1 MLLELNIENYAIIED
16 MKINFQKG
24 LNVITGETGSGK
36 SIIIDALGMVLG
48 GRANKDVIKAG
59 KDFCHI
65 EAIFTT
71 YDKDIKDLLE
81 SMGIEVDDYLIITKD
96 ISKNGPSIT
105 RINNRVITS
114 ANLLKIIPKIIDV
127 FAQHESI
134 SLMNHD
140 NQRNLLDDFCDNKHK
155 ENLLLLKNFV
165 HEINELKKD
174 YENKVD
180 SSTNKDREIDIL
192 NYQINEINEANLTS
206 YDDKELE
213 EDYLKLNNV
222 TSTAEALS
230 KTINILKSNY
240 EGFNV
245 EDGLDR
251 AIGEVNSVLKYNN
264 ELKDDY
270 DELEDVRFR
279 LKELINSIESYMNNL
294 NFDGQKLH
302 ELESRLD
309 LVNRLKSKYGKSI
322 DEIDIFL
329 ENTQKRLDF
338 LLNSEKNLEQLKKI
352 IQEKEEKALYLAQ
365 NISQDRGKLAEDLR
379 KKISNE
385 LEELNI
391 KNAKFKVS
399 LSPKKLSY
407 DGIDNVEFLISSN
420 LGEEYKPISK
430 IASGGE
436 MSRIMLAFKSIIANK
451 DNIKTLIFDE
461 IDTGIS
467 GKTAQIVGNK
477 IKKLSKDRQVIVI
490 SHLPQ
495 IISLANC
502 HFLIEKEIKDKKTI
516 SKIKMLN
523 QDERVMELA
532 RLVGGINITDAAIN
546 AAKEMLGVKH

>member
-59 KDFCHI
+59 KDFCYI

-114 ANLLKIIPKIIDV
+114 SNLLKIIPKIIDV

-155 ENLLLLKNFV
+155 ENLLLLKNLV

-174 YENKVD
+174 YENKLD

-245 EDGLDR
+245 EDGLDS
-251 AIGEVNSVLKYNN
+251 AIGEVNSILKYNN

-329 ENTQKRLDF
+329 ESTQKRLDF

-365 NISQDRGKLAEDLR
+365 NISQERGKLAEDLR

-407 DGIDNVEFLISSN
+407 DGIDNVEFLIS
-420 LGEEYKPISK
+420 
-430 IASGGE
+430 
-436 MSRIMLAFKSIIANK
+436 
-451 DNIKTLIFDE
+451 
-461 IDTGIS
+461 
-467 GKTAQIVGNK
+467 
-477 IKKLSKDRQVIVI
+477 
-490 SHLPQ
+490 
-495 IISLANC
+495 
-502 HFLIEKEIKDKKTI
+502 
-516 SKIKMLN
+516 
-523 QDERVMELA
+523 
-532 RLVGGINITDAAIN
+532 
-546 AAKEMLGVKH
+546 

>member
-114 ANLLKIIPKIIDV
+114 SNLLKIIPKIIDV

-155 ENLLLLKNFV
+155 ENLLLLKNLV

-174 YENKVD
+174 YENKLD

-245 EDGLDR
+245 EDGLDL
-251 AIGEVNSVLKYNN
+251 S
-264 ELKDDY
+264 
-270 DELEDVRFR
+270 
-279 LKELINSIESYMNNL
+279 LIHI
-294 NFDGQKLH
+294 
-302 ELESRLD
+302 
-309 LVNRLKSKYGKSI
+309 
-322 DEIDIFL
+322 
-329 ENTQKRLDF
+329 
-338 LLNSEKNLEQLKKI
+338 
-352 IQEKEEKALYLAQ
+352 
-365 NISQDRGKLAEDLR
+365 
-379 KKISNE
+379 
-385 LEELNI
+385 
-391 KNAKFKVS
+391 
-399 LSPKKLSY
+399 
-407 DGIDNVEFLISSN
+407 
-420 LGEEYKPISK
+420 
-430 IASGGE
+430 
-436 MSRIMLAFKSIIANK
+436 
-451 DNIKTLIFDE
+451 
-461 IDTGIS
+461 
-467 GKTAQIVGNK
+467 
-477 IKKLSKDRQVIVI
+477 
-490 SHLPQ
+490 
-495 IISLANC
+495 
-502 HFLIEKEIKDKKTI
+502 
-516 SKIKMLN
+516 
-523 QDERVMELA
+523 
-532 RLVGGINITDAAIN
+532 
-546 AAKEMLGVKH
+546 

>member
-71 YDKDIKDLLE
+71 NDKDIKDLLE

-114 ANLLKIIPKIIDV
+114 SNLLKIIPKIIDV

-155 ENLLLLKNFV
+155 ENLLLLRNLV

-174 YENKVD
+174 YENKLD

-245 EDGLDR
+245 EDGLDS
-251 AIGEVNSVLKYNN
+251 AIGEVNSILKYNN

-279 LKELINSIESYMNNL
+279 LKELINSIESYMKNL

-329 ENTQKRLDF
+329 ESTQKRLDF

-365 NISQDRGKLAEDLR
+365 NISQERGKLAEDLR

-451 DNIKTLIFDE
+451 DNIKTL
-461 IDTGIS
+461 
-467 GKTAQIVGNK
+467 K
-477 IKKLSKDRQVIVI
+477 IGRAHV
-490 SHLPQ
+490 
-495 IISLANC
+495 
-502 HFLIEKEIKDKKTI
+502 
-516 SKIKMLN
+516 
-523 QDERVMELA
+523 
-532 RLVGGINITDAAIN
+532 
-546 AAKEMLGVKH
+546 